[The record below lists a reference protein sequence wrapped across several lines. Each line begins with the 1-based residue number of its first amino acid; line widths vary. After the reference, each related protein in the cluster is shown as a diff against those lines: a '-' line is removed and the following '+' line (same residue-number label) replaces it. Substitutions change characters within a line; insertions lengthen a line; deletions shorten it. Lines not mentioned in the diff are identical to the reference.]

1 MHDLP
6 SGYFWSDTGFWGLA
20 VVLLAPESYGP
31 CCRRGGSLLLPTRG
45 LLTEQGPGCSVP
57 PSSACGAQSGP
68 CTRGSAHCHG
78 TPT

>member
-31 CCRRGGSLLLPTRG
+31 CCRGGGVSATAHQGAVDGAGPWVLCASEFCTWGTKRPLYEGQCSL
-45 LLTEQGPGCSVP
+45 S
-57 PSSACGAQSGP
+57 
-68 CTRGSAHCHG
+68 
-78 TPT
+78 

>member
-31 CCRRGGSLLLPTRG
+31 CCRGGGVSATAH
-45 LLTEQGPGCSVP
+45 QGAVD
-57 PSSACGAQSGP
+57 GAGP
-68 CTRGSAHCHG
+68 
-78 TPT
+78 